1 MKKAHEILYNLTH
14 DSPTFK
20 PLRQKTQIH
29 DFILLLPYSLRQA
42 ILFTQI
48 KHQTLLFAL
57 NHPAFLKEFNYKIPL
72 IKSLLIKA
80 QKEAKFDE
88 LVGLSKIAA
97 FVSYRAF
104 QSEREE
110 VREEFC
116 YEEHARANF
125 HNHAQNPKLHAIF
138 EEIRAIIQR
147 HHKMSD
153 LEGEEGFWKRQLL

>member
-20 PLRQKTQIH
+20 PLRRKTQER

-72 IKSLLIKA
+72 IKSLLIKS
-80 QKEAKFDE
+80 QKEAKFYE
-88 LVGLSKIAA
+88 LVVLSKIAA

-104 QSEREE
+104 QSEEE

-138 EEIRAIIQR
+138 EEIRAIIER